1 MPGADSCSRVLK
13 FAVPSPIT
21 CVPPPSTT
29 LPAGHVATSRA
40 NPVAGRVIA
49 FDIAL
54 TYAPSALAGPD
65 AVMICGL
72 LETSSVVTSS
82 VFTPS
87 PSCHD
92 TVAIPSGPTVRAG
105 QEFPAVQLAVLTVP
119 PPLVT
124 LKVTDCPTTGE
135 ISSTSEI
142 PWVWLFCSFTD
153 ACTVEPAGA
162 MAPLPEFTDMLAGRT
177 KPNRLNSFV
186 LPPAPRSTAYNARGW
201 MIRPIVC
208 ATADQP
214 AFAMSPRRPD
224 RNAAPIDGGVGPKP
238 SQLRNGASRS
248 LSSGT
253 AGAKPPS
260 TSSLRYSSNG

>member
-1 MPGADSCSRVLK
+1 MNTSQTFVAAFTMPGADSCSRVLK
-13 FAVPSPIT
+13 SAVPSPIT

-40 NPVAGRVIA
+40 NPVSAGRVIA
-49 FDIAL
+49 FDVA
-54 TYAPSALAGPD
+54 TSYAPSALGVPV

-72 LETSSVVTSS
+72 LETSSVVTST

-92 TVAIPSGPTVRAG
+92 TVAMPSGPTVRAG
-105 QEFPAVQLAVLTVP
+105 QELPALQLAVLTVP
-119 PPLVT
+119 PPAVT

-135 ISSTSEI
+135 VSSTSEI

-162 MAPLPEFTDMLAGRT
+162 MGPSPEFCDMLAGRT

-186 LPPAPRSTAYNARGW
+186 LPPAPRSPAYHARGW
-201 MIRPIVC
+201 LICPVLC
-208 ATADQP
+208 GTANHAALP
-214 AFAMSPRRPD
+214 EAARRPE
-224 RNAAPIDGGVGPKP
+224 
-238 SQLRNGASRS
+238 LRG
-248 LSSGT
+248 
-253 AGAKPPS
+253 
-260 TSSLRYSSNG
+260 